1 MADAIQLLLE
11 WHGLMTVAQA
21 AQFLKVQKP
30 HLRKLLGEG
39 RIKAFH
45 VGGEWR
51 INPSDLLIYLDERA
65 NR

>member
-1 MADAIQLLLE
+1 
-11 WHGLMTVAQA
+11 MTVAQA
-21 AQFLKVQKP
+21 AQFLQVQKP

-39 RIKAFH
+39 RIKGFR

-51 INPSDLLIYLDERA
+51 VNPSDLLIYLEERT